1 LPNIVIFLRFS
12 ATSSRGQG
20 TIFDPDTLKRDI
32 AALEERMRAPDF
44 WEDQSHAQGVSTRY
58 SRLRSRLE
66 DYEHLASEMGDL
78 EAVLDLAG
86 EESTGDEVPEE
97 LEEEVEHLAG
107 AAGRTLEHLEER
119 RLFTGEFDAGDA
131 IVSIHPGAGG
141 TESQDWAEML
151 LRMYLRWAQTRSFE
165 VELNEASEGDEAGI
179 KSVTFTVHGD
189 NAYGLLSTERG
200 VHRLVRISPFDSA
213 ARRHTSFASVDVTPL
228 IDGVVELDI
237 DDKDLRVETYR
248 SSGAGGQHVN
258 KTDSAVRITHVPTK
272 TVVQCQNE
280 RSQIQNRETAMRML
294 RGKLLLL
301 EHEKREQE
309 MAREKGEHKE
319 IAWGSQIRSYVLAP
333 YTLVKDHRTNFEKGN
348 VEAVLGGAIDD
359 FIREYVWQRSTG
371 KLGVRQS

>member
-1 LPNIVIFLRFS
+1 
-12 ATSSRGQG
+12 
-20 TIFDPDTLKRDI
+20 
-32 AALEERMRAPDF
+32 
-44 WEDQSHAQGVSTRY
+44 VSTRY

-66 DYEHLASEMGDL
+66 HYEILASQMSDL
-78 EAVLDLAG
+78 EAVLELAA
-86 EESTGDEVPEE
+86 EEAVDDEVPEE
-97 LEEEVEHLAG
+97 LVEEVEHLAREL
-107 AAGRTLEHLEER
+107 GRDLENLEEQ
-119 RLFTGEFDAGDA
+119 RLFTGEFDSGDA

-151 LRMYLRWAQTRSFE
+151 LRMYLRWAQARGFT

-179 KSVTFTVHGD
+179 KSVTFTVHGE

-200 VHRLVRISPFDSA
+200 VHRLVRISPFDAA

-228 IDGVVELDI
+228 IEGDVQLDI
-237 DDKDLRVETYR
+237 DEKDLRVETYR

-272 TVVQCQNE
+272 TVVSCQNE

-294 RGKLLLL
+294 RSKLLLL
-301 EHEKREQE
+301 EHERREQE
-309 MAREKGEHKE
+309 MAREKGEQKE

-333 YTLVKDHRTNFEKGN
+333 YTLVKDHRTNYEKGN
-348 VEAVLGGAIDD
+348 VEAVLDGAIDE

-371 KLGVRQS
+371 KLGARSA

>member
-1 LPNIVIFLRFS
+1 
-12 ATSSRGQG
+12 
-20 TIFDPDTLKRDI
+20 
-32 AALEERMRAPDF
+32 MRASDF
-44 WEDQSHAQGVSTRY
+44 WDEQSHAQEVSTRY
-58 SRLRSRLE
+58 SRLRSRL
-66 DYEHLASEMGDL
+66 DHYEALAAQLGDVEAIL
-78 EAVLDLAG
+78 ELAA
-86 EESTGDEVPEE
+86 EEAADDEVPQE
-97 LEEEVEHLAG
+97 LVEEVERLTGDLA
-107 AAGRTLEHLEER
+107 RDLEHLEEQ

-151 LRMYLRWAQTRSFE
+151 LRMYLRWAQSRGFN
-165 VELNEASEGDEAGI
+165 VEMNEASEGDEAGI
-179 KSVTFTVHGD
+179 KSATFTVHGET
-189 NAYGLLSTERG
+189 AYGLLSTERG

-228 IDGVVELDI
+228 IEGDVHIEI

-258 KTDSAVRITHVPTK
+258 KTDSAVRITHLPTR
-272 TVVQCQNE
+272 TVVSCQNE

-333 YTLVKDHRTNFEKGN
+333 YTLVKDHRTNYEKGN
-348 VEAVLGGAIDD
+348 IEAVLNGAIDE

-371 KLGVRQS
+371 KLGAHSA

>member
-1 LPNIVIFLRFS
+1 MR
-12 ATSSRGQG
+12 
-20 TIFDPDTLKRDI
+20 DPG
-32 AALEERMRAPDF
+32 F
-44 WEDQSHAQGVSTRY
+44 WDDQSHAQTLSTRY

-66 DYEHLASEMGDL
+66 DYDHLASEMSDL
-78 EAVLDLAG
+78 EVVLEMAAEEGDG
-86 EESTGDEVPEE
+86 ETMPAE
-97 LEEEVEHLAG
+97 LVEEVERLANEVS
-107 AAGRTLEHLEER
+107 RDLEKLEEQ

-151 LRMYLRWAQTRSFE
+151 LRMYLRWAQARGFN
-165 VELNEASEGDEAGI
+165 VELNEASEGDEAGL
-179 KSVTFTVHGD
+179 KSATFTVHGE

-228 IDGVVELDI
+228 IDGEVELDI
-237 DDKDLRVETYR
+237 DEKDLRVETYR

-258 KTDSAVRITHVPTK
+258 KTDSAVRITHIPTK

-301 EHEKREQE
+301 EHEKRERE

-333 YTLVKDHRTNFEKGN
+333 YTLAKDHRTNFEKGN
-348 VEAVLGGAIDD
+348 VEAVLDGAIDE

-371 KLGVRQS
+371 KPSARPA

>member
-1 LPNIVIFLRFS
+1 
-12 ATSSRGQG
+12 
-20 TIFDPDTLKRDI
+20 
-32 AALEERMRAPDF
+32 MRAPDF
-44 WEDQSHAQGVSTRY
+44 WDDQAHAQEVSTRY
-58 SRLRSRLE
+58 SRMRSRLE
-66 DYEHLASEMGDL
+66 DYEHLAAQMDDLGAYLEM
-78 EAVLDLAG
+78 AG
-86 EESTGDEVPEE
+86 EETTGEEVPEE
-97 LEEEVEHLAG
+97 LAEEIGRLSAEV
-107 AAGRTLEHLEER
+107 GRIIEHLEEQ

-151 LRMYLRWAQTRSFE
+151 LRMYLRWAQARGFT

-200 VHRLVRISPFDSA
+200 VHRLVRMSPFDAA

-228 IDGVVELDI
+228 VDNEVQLDI
-237 DDKDLRVETYR
+237 DEKELRVETYR

-258 KTDSAVRITHVPTK
+258 KTDSAVRITHIPTR

-294 RGKLLLL
+294 RSKLLLL

-309 MAREKGEHKE
+309 MAREKGEQKE

-348 VEAVLGGAIDD
+348 VEAVLDGAIDD

-371 KLGVRQS
+371 KLGVRSA

>member
-1 LPNIVIFLRFS
+1 M
-12 ATSSRGQG
+12 RG
-20 TIFDPDTLKRDI
+20 
-32 AALEERMRAPDF
+32 PDF
-44 WEDQSHAQGVSTRY
+44 WDDQAHAQEVSTRY
-58 SRLRSRLE
+58 SRLRSRLGDFE
-66 DYEHLASEMGDL
+66 RLASQVE
-78 EAVLDLAG
+78 ELDMSLDMAG
-86 EESTGDEVPEE
+86 EETGGDEVPEE
-97 LEEEVEHLAG
+97 LEEEIARLASDV
-107 AAGRTLEHLEER
+107 GRTLEHLEEL
-119 RLFTGEFDAGDA
+119 RLFTGEFDGGDA

-151 LRMYLRWAQTRSFE
+151 LRMYLRWAQTRGFT

-200 VHRLVRISPFDSA
+200 VHRLVRMSPFDAA

-228 IDGVVELDI
+228 IDGEVQLDI
-237 DDKDLRVETYR
+237 DDKELRVETYR

-258 KTDSAVRITHVPTK
+258 KTDSAVRITHIPTR

-294 RGKLLLL
+294 RSKLLLL

-309 MAREKGEHKE
+309 MAREKGEQKE

-333 YTLVKDHRTNFEKGN
+333 YTLVKDHRTNYEKGN
-348 VEAVLGGAIDD
+348 VEAVLNGAIDE

-371 KLGVRQS
+371 KLGARSA

>member
-1 LPNIVIFLRFS
+1 LR
-12 ATSSRGQG
+12 
-20 TIFDPDTLKRDI
+20 RDI
-32 AALEERMRAPDF
+32 VSLEEAMRAADF
-44 WEDQSHAQGVSTRY
+44 WDDQNHAQALSTRY

-66 DYEHLASEMGDL
+66 HYDHLASQVDDL
-78 EAVLDLAG
+78 GVLLDMASEETGG
-86 EESTGDEVPEE
+86 ETVPEE
-97 LEEEVEHLAG
+97 LAEEIERLSADV
-107 AAGRTLEHLEER
+107 GRALEQLEEQ
-119 RLFTGEFDAGDA
+119 RLFTGEFDSGDA

-151 LRMYLRWAQTRSFE
+151 LRMYLRWAQNRGFT

-213 ARRHTSFASVDVTPL
+213 SRRHTSFASVDVTPL
-228 IDGVVELDI
+228 IEGDIDLDI
-237 DDKDLRVETYR
+237 DEKDLRVETYR

-309 MAREKGEHKE
+309 MAREKGEQKE

-333 YTLVKDHRTNFEKGN
+333 YTLVKDHRTNFERGN
-348 VEAVLGGAIDD
+348 VEAVLDGAIDD

-371 KLGVRQS
+371 KLGGRSG